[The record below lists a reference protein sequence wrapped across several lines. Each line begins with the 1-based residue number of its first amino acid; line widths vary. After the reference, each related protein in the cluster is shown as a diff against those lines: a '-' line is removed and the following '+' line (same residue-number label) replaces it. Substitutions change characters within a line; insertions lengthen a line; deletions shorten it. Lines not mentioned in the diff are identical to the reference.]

1 VAERRP
7 MGAVALGLALLALA
21 GCSAGVPRTG
31 EVTTVSHI
39 DSPNQR
45 DLPGGR
51 EGTRPTAG
59 LKPTEL
65 VQEYLR
71 VASIGDPAIAR
82 PWVVANADTAARLD
96 AWTKRPSAWVYDNP
110 TLKPVSPARKGEAA
124 VVMEVSMIG
133 RFDGRDWTPLAE
145 ERTLEFELRKV
156 GTEWRIANP
165 DDEPWMSEKAF
176 KERFRRM
183 TLYMVSGG
191 DRRQLVPAPT
201 FFDQRAPGSSAGE
214 DGIEDQAEEVLRLL
228 LEGPRGRLKDGLG
241 TAIPTGTRLE
251 SFSYA
256 PSSGLATVDLSSE
269 FTAPGD
275 PGSGGLRVAQ
285 LVWTITE
292 LIRTAQVQVQVDG
305 RQVETVG
312 ADGFRLDRPY
322 RGSAGELRALWP
334 RRAGSGTTVAF
345 VRRGQVH
352 TVPIDDSTAEPKVLP
367 LPPSGQLQH
376 PVWSP
381 AGDHL
386 AYLID
391 NGQTNDVELTTA
403 NAGGMEMTRTGL
415 RGDLSEATWVPA
427 KPDRLLALKRVGDRV
442 ELWSVT
448 PGSDG
453 KPVRLSLGE
462 LPDGLEPSLLR
473 VSPDGG
479 MVLAV
484 MHSRQRAADGDRV
497 SFGSGS
503 GQLYLGVLGAGGV
516 KQWVAGPLAPGQGD
530 VHSPVWADPETI
542 AFIGEGGAKGSRA
555 LWTIRV
561 DGWDPTQVLAS
572 DRSADDADGGVD
584 IADQLTVDPGGRTL
598 VFKTSTDLSS
608 SLWLVNINGR
618 GLRALTPADAS
629 ILDSDPNLASG

>member
-1 VAERRP
+1 VAEWRP

-21 GCSAGVPRTG
+21 GCSVGVPRTG
-31 EVTTVSHI
+31 EVTTVSRI

-51 EGTRPTAG
+51 VANRPPPG

-65 VQEYLR
+65 VREYLR
-71 VASIGDPAIAR
+71 VASSGDPEVAR
-82 PWVVANADTAARLD
+82 PWVVANADTTARLD

-110 TLKPVSPARKGEAA
+110 TLKPVGPARKGEAT
-124 VVMEVSMIG
+124 VVMAASMIG

-145 ERTLEFELRKV
+145 ERSLEFKLRKV
-156 GTEWRIANP
+156 GTEWRIAYP
-165 DDEPWMSEKAF
+165 DDELWMSEEDF

-183 TLYMVSGG
+183 TLFMVSGSEG
-191 DRRQLVPAPT
+191 RQLVPAPT
-201 FFDQRAPGSSAGE
+201 FFDQRAPGSGAGE
-214 DGIEDQAEEVLRLL
+214 DGIESQAEEVLRLL
-228 LEGPRGRLKDGLG
+228 LEGPRGRLEHGLE
-241 TAIPTGTRLE
+241 TAIPLGTRLE
-251 SFSYA
+251 SFSYV

-269 FTAPGD
+269 FTAPGG

-292 LIRTAQVQVQVDG
+292 LIRTAQVQIQVDG

-312 ADGFRLDRPY
+312 PDGFRLDRPY
-322 RGSAGELRALWP
+322 RGSAEELRALWP

-345 VRRGQVH
+345 VRRGQVY
-352 TVPIDDSTAEPKVLP
+352 TVPIDDPAAKPRVLP
-367 LPPSGQLQH
+367 LPSGQLHH

-381 AGDHL
+381 GGDRI

-391 NGQTNDVELTTA
+391 AGQTNDVELTTA
-403 NAGGMEMTRTGL
+403 TAAGTEMTRTGL
-415 RGDLSEATWVPA
+415 RGELSEPTWVPA
-427 KPDRLLALKRVGDRV
+427 EPDRLLTLKRVRDRV

-448 PGSDG
+448 PGSDD

-479 MVLAV
+479 RVLAV
-484 MHSRQRAADGDRV
+484 MHSRQRLADRDQV
-497 SFGSGS
+497 SFGNDS

-516 KQWVAGPLAPGQGD
+516 KRWVAGPLAPGQGD
-530 VHSPVWADPETI
+530 AHSPVWADPETI

-572 DRSADDADGGVD
+572 DRSDANAVD
-584 IADQLTVDPGGRTL
+584 IADQLTVDPRGKTL
-598 VFKTSTDLSS
+598 VFKSSTDLSS
-608 SLWLVNINGR
+608 SLWLVNVNGR
-618 GLRALTPADAS
+618 DLRALTPADSS

>member
-7 MGAVALGLALLALA
+7 TGAVALGLALLALA

-31 EVTTVSHI
+31 EVTTVSRI

-51 EGTRPTAG
+51 EGTRPTVG

-71 VASIGDPAIAR
+71 VASTGDPKIAR
-82 PWVVANADTAARLD
+82 PWVVPNAEATARLG

-110 TLKPVSPARKGEAA
+110 TPKSVSPARKGEAT

-145 ERTLEFELRKV
+145 ERSLEFKLRRV
-156 GTEWRIANP
+156 DTEWRVANP
-165 DDEPWMSEKAF
+165 DDEAWMSEDAF

-191 DRRQLVPAPT
+191 DQGQLVPAPT
-201 FFDQRAPGSSAGE
+201 FFDQRAPSAGE
-214 DGIEDQAEEVLRLL
+214 DGIEKQAEEVLRLL
-228 LEGPRGRLKDGLG
+228 LQGPRGGLEKGLG
-241 TAIPTGTRLE
+241 TAIPRGTRLE
-251 SFSYA
+251 SFSYV

-269 FTAPGD
+269 FTAPGV
-275 PGSGGLRVAQ
+275 GSGGLRVAQ
-285 LVWTITE
+285 VVWTITE
-292 LIRTAQVQVQVDG
+292 LIPTAQVQIQVGG
-305 RQVETVG
+305 RQIETVG
-312 ADGFRLDRPY
+312 PDGFRLDRPY
-322 RGSAGELRALWP
+322 RGTAEELKALWP
-334 RRAGSGTTVAF
+334 RRAGSGTSVAF
-345 VRRGQVH
+345 VRLGQVY
-352 TVPIDDSTAEPKVLP
+352 TVPIDDPAAKPKVLP
-367 LPPSGQLQH
+367 LPPSGQLHH

-381 AGDHL
+381 GGDHI
-386 AYLID
+386 AYQI
-391 NGQTNDVELTTA
+391 NAGQTNDVELTTA
-403 NAGGMEMTRTGL
+403 TATAKEMTRTGL
-415 RGDLSEATWVPA
+415 RGELSEPTWVPA
-427 KPDRLLALKRVGDRV
+427 EPDRLLALKRVRDRV

-448 PGSDG
+448 PGSDD

-479 MVLAV
+479 RVLAV
-484 MHSRQRAADGDRV
+484 MHSRQRLADGDRV
-497 SFGSGS
+497 SFGNDS

-516 KQWVAGPLAPGQGD
+516 KQWVAGPLAPGQSD
-530 VHSPVWADPETI
+530 AHSPVWADPETI

-572 DRSADDADGGVD
+572 DRSADDGVD
-584 IADQLTVDPGGRTL
+584 IADQLTVDPRGKTL
-598 VFKTSTDLSS
+598 VFKSSTDLSS

-618 GLRALTPADAS
+618 DLRALTPADSS

>member
-31 EVTTVSHI
+31 EVTTVSRI

-51 EGTRPTAG
+51 EANSPSVG

-65 VQEYLR
+65 VQRYLG
-71 VASIGDPAIAR
+71 VASTGDPEMAR
-82 PWVVANADTAARLD
+82 PWVVPNADTTARLD
-96 AWTKRPSAWVYDNP
+96 AWTKRRSAWVYANP
-110 TLKPVSPARKGEAA
+110 TPKSVSPARKGKTT

-133 RFDGRDWTPLAE
+133 RFDSRDWTPLAE
-145 ERTLEFELRKV
+145 ERTLEFHLRKV

-165 DDEPWMSEKAF
+165 NDEPWMSEGDF
-176 KERFRRM
+176 KEHFRRM

-201 FFDQRAPGSSAGE
+201 FVDQRAPGSGAGE
-214 DGIEDQAEEVLRLL
+214 GGIESKAEEVLRLL
-228 LEGPRGRLKDGLG
+228 LEGPRGRLEDGLE
-241 TAIPTGTRLE
+241 TAIPPGTRLE
-251 SFSYA
+251 SFSYV

-269 FTAPGD
+269 FTAPYGA
-275 PGSGGLRVAQ
+275 GSGGLRVAQ

-292 LIRTAQVQVQVDG
+292 LIPTAQVQIQVDG

-312 ADGFRLDRPY
+312 PDGFRLDRPY
-322 RGSAGELRALWP
+322 RGTAEELRALWP
-334 RRAGSGTTVAF
+334 RRAGSGTNVAF
-345 VRRGQVH
+345 VRSEQVY
-352 TVPIDDSTAEPKVLP
+352 TVPIDDPTAKPKVLP

-381 AGDHL
+381 GGDHI
-386 AYLID
+386 AYLIEA
-391 NGQTNDVELTTA
+391 GQANDVELTTA
-403 NAGGMEMTRTGL
+403 TAAGMEMTKTGL
-415 RGDLSEATWVPA
+415 RGDLSEPTWVPA
-427 KPDRLLALKRVGDRV
+427 EPDRLLALKRVGDRV

-453 KPVRLSLGE
+453 KPVRLSLGK

-484 MHSRQRAADGDRV
+484 MHSRQRVADGDQV
-497 SFGSGS
+497 SFGNGS

-530 VHSPVWADPETI
+530 AHSPVWADPETI
-542 AFIGEGGAKGSRA
+542 AFIGDGGAKGSRA

-561 DGWDPTQVLAS
+561 DGWDPNQVLAS
-572 DRSADDADGGVD
+572 DRSTDDGVD
-584 IADQLTVDPGGRTL
+584 IADQLTVDPRGRTL
-598 VFKTSTDLSS
+598 VFKSSTDLSS

-618 GLRALTPADAS
+618 GLRALTPADSS